1 MGNQDTLRLFVFPE
15 QQGGL
20 RVSLPGPEDFVI
32 ESFIPGQSLLE
43 SVWSRKQTHQGISCY
58 S

>member
-43 SVWSRKQTHQGISCY
+43 REQHNLRKP
-58 S
+58 